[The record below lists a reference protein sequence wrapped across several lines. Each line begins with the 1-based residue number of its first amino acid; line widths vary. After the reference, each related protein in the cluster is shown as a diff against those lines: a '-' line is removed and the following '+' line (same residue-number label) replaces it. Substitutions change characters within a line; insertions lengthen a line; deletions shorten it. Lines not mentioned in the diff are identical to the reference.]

1 MVCGAG
7 ESAGMFG
14 ASVIATLWQQAAQTL
29 HFCPGSVAL
38 GPFVG

>member
-7 ESAGMFG
+7 ESMGTLG

-29 HFCPGSVAL
+29 HFCPGSAD
-38 GPFVG
+38 GPLEG